1 MGAQRLTWKWR
12 VLASIVIGLVWVCRW
27 RIDVQGLDRVPRR
40 GGAVLAFN
48 HHSYLDFLMLSW
60 PIVRQLRRPLRF
72 LAKREIWASRK
83 VGWVARWAEAVP
95 VDRGS
100 DQARAGAFD
109 AAAAAL
115 RAGDLVA
122 VAPEQTISPSFEL
135 LPLRTGAVRMA
146 QLAGVPIVPAIGWGT
161 QRVMTKGTRFRPSFR
176 LPVTIAFG
184 EPYHVPPEVDPI
196 EATAELAKRMTEV
209 LHAAQEG
216 YPDGA
221 PVGARW
227 VPARLGGGAP
237 DHAEV
242 LGDHLA
248 RDRTWRGL
256 EHDDV
261 PLAVQ
266 PDLRPDLRA
275 DVPPADG
282 DPDAS
287 ASGS

>member
-12 VLASIVIGLVWVCRW
+12 VLASIVIGLVWVGRW

-72 LAKREIWASRK
+72 LAKREIWTSRK

-100 DQARAGAFD
+100 DRARAGAFD

-135 LPLRTGAVRMA
+135 LPLRKGAVRMA

-161 QRVMTKGTRFRPSFR
+161 QRVMTKGTRFRPIVR

-184 EPYHVPPEVDPI
+184 EPYHVPPEVDPV
-196 EATAELAKRMTEV
+196 EATAELARRMTDV
-209 LHAAQEG
+209 LHAAQES

-221 PVGARW
+221 PVGATW

-242 LGDHLA
+242 LRDHLA
-248 RDRTWRGL
+248 RDRTWRGI
-256 EHDDV
+256 EHRDI

-266 PDLRPDLRA
+266 PELRPD
-275 DVPPADG
+275 DPPADG
-282 DPDAS
+282 EPDAP
-287 ASGS
+287 ASSR